1 MRKKSVKIYVICVFI
16 NFLFLCSFSISA
28 FAFEVKGLKTPE
40 SFIADPSTGNYFI
53 SNINSG
59 GPNGKDDDG
68 FITKLDKDGKIIALT
83 FIDGKNKEITL
94 NAPKGLDIIGNVLY
108 VTDIDFVRG
117 FDKETG
123 KLLHDIDFKP
133 FNASSLND
141 LTHDSVGNLYVS
153 GWFGNVIFKIDTKN
167 NHKVSVIAKGN
178 SLGAPNG
185 LNIHPKTNKLITV
198 TWESGKVQEIDSSG
212 SIKILIEDKRFK
224 NLDGIDFDNNG
235 NMFVSS
241 FTGGEVYKI
250 TPDLKIEI
258 FLKGL
263 TSPADINI
271 DRKNNLLLI
280 PSFEGNSA
288 RTAEIK

>member
-1 MRKKSVKIYVICVFI
+1 MRTVRLFSFIFILLIIFSESV
-16 NFLFLCSFSISA
+16 S
-28 FAFEVKGLKTPE
+28 AFEVQGLKTPE

-53 SNINSG
+53 SNINGG
-59 GPNGKDDDG
+59 GPGGKDDDG
-68 FITKLDKDGKIIALT
+68 FITKLDKDGKIINLT
-83 FIDGKNKEITL
+83 FIDGRNKDITL

-123 KLLHDIDFKP
+123 KLLYDLDFKA

-141 LTHDSVGNLYVS
+141 LTHDSQGNLYVS
-153 GWFGNVIFKIDTKN
+153 DWIGNFIFKVETRN
-167 NHKVSVIAKGN
+167 NHKVSVVAKGN
-178 SLGAPNG
+178 TLGGPNG
-185 LNIHPKTNKLITV
+185 LNIHPKTNKLINV
-198 TWESGKVQEIDSSG
+198 TWETGKVQEIDSSG
-212 SIKILIEDKRFK
+212 SVKILVEDKRFK
-224 NLDGIDFDNNG
+224 TLDGIDFDNNG

-250 TPDLKIEI
+250 TPDLKVDV

-271 DRKNNLLLI
+271 DKKNNLLLI

-288 RTAEIK
+288 KTAVIK

>member
-1 MRKKSVKIYVICVFI
+1 MRTVRLFSFIFIFLLIFSESV
-16 NFLFLCSFSISA
+16 S
-28 FAFEVKGLKTPE
+28 AFEVQGLKTPE

-53 SNINSG
+53 SNINGG
-59 GPNGKDDDG
+59 GPGGKDDDG
-68 FITKLDKDGKIIALT
+68 FITTLDKDGKVINLT
-83 FIDGKNKEITL
+83 FIDGKNKDIIL
-94 NAPKGLDIIGNVLY
+94 NAPKGLDIIGNILY
-108 VTDIDFVRG
+108 VSDIDFVRG

-123 KLLHDIDFKP
+123 KLLHDLDFKA
-133 FNASSLND
+133 FNPSSLND
-141 LTHDSVGNLYVS
+141 LTHDSQGNLYVS
-153 GWFGNVIFKIDTKN
+153 DWIGNFIFKIETRN
-167 NHKVSVIAKGN
+167 NHKVSVVAKGN
-178 SLGAPNG
+178 TLGGPNG
-185 LNIHPKTNKLITV
+185 LNIHPKTKKLINV

-212 SIKILIEDKRFK
+212 NVKTIVEDKRFK
-224 NLDGIDFDNNG
+224 TLDGIDFDNNG

-250 TPDLKIEI
+250 TPDLKVDV

-288 RTAEIK
+288 KTAVIK

>member
-1 MRKKSVKIYVICVFI
+1 MLIRIFFAIAASLS
-16 NFLFLCSFSISA
+16 FLTDAS
-28 FAFEVKGLKTPE
+28 AFEVSGLKTPE

-53 SNINSG
+53 SNINGG
-59 GPNGKDDDG
+59 GPGGKDDDG
-68 FITKLDKDGKIIALT
+68 FITKLDKNGKIINLT
-83 FIDGKNKEITL
+83 FVDGKSKDITL

-141 LTHDSVGNLYVS
+141 LTHDSGGNLYVS
-153 GWFGNVIFKIDTKN
+153 GWFDNVIFKIDTKN
-167 NHKVSVIAKGN
+167 NHKVSVVAKDN
-178 SLGAPNG
+178 LLGAPNG

-198 TWESGKVQEIDSSG
+198 TWESGKILEIDSSG
-212 SIKILIEDKRFK
+212 NIKVLVDNKRFK
-224 NLDGIDFDNNG
+224 NLDGIDFDSNG

-241 FTGGEVYKI
+241 FTGGEIYKI
-250 TPDLKIEI
+250 TPDLKVEI

-271 DRKNNLLLI
+271 DKKKNLLLI

-288 RTAEIK
+288 KTVEIR